1 MKLFNLNKKEIIK
14 SIGTNKKTLA
24 MEIYCVKCKR
34 KTPSLNIRH
43 TTTKNN
49 KSIVKGNC
57 GLCGTQK
64 NCFTK
69 SKAGG
74 KLDIH
79 SLIGK
84 LPKPKAGWTPTNYR
98 YMGPFNPLDK
108 QLEYDPETGEIT
120 RWMVPPYN
128 KVDEISA
135 HHDVCYSRGVDKN
148 ECDRKMVSELDK
160 IPYGSLP
167 KMGMLARNV
176 INTKQK
182 LGLGV
187 LKKVQKLE

>member
-1 MKLFNLNKKEIIK
+1 
-14 SIGTNKKTLA
+14 

-57 GLCGTQK
+57 QICGTLK

-74 KLDIH
+74 KFDIH
-79 SLIGK
+79 SFIGK
-84 LPKPKAGWTPTNYR
+84 LPKPKAGWTPTNYK
-98 YMGPFNPLDK
+98 YTGPFNPLDK
-108 QLEYDPETGEIT
+108 QLEYNPETGEIT
-120 RWMVPPYN
+120 KWIVPPFN

-135 HHDVCYSRGVDKN
+135 HYDVCYSRGVDKN

-160 IPYGSLP
+160 IPYGNLP
-167 KMGMLARNV
+167 KMGMLARKV

-187 LKKVQKLE
+187 LKKV